1 LNCAQVADELL
12 AARRGESERQS
23 EVYAHLNDCPKC
35 RELADRMGRSLAL
48 LDSAG
53 DFEPSERPWDGIR
66 RALAS
71 EGAIPPK
78 RLTRGRFDLHK
89 RLPSTFKYVAAVV
102 AAAAAVA
109 LLVHSRTP
117 WKERQVVASAG
128 TSGTIHVSLASEG
141 SWELLPPGGLLR
153 SGDRVATTRR
163 GAGQMRLSSGVS
175 VDLNS
180 GTVLELFDP
189 SYLYMHTGE
198 VYVVARPGT
207 GFTVQTESAKVRV
220 TGTRFTVLA
229 ERGSTRVTVVEGSV
243 EIRNAKGHVTV
254 SAGQAAS
261 VDKGKAPRAP
271 VATDPAKA
279 IGWTLE
285 PEPKISLALSGSR
298 VRQGSKLTA
307 EVTVVNPKAEPMS
320 IYAPGGVQPFYMFRI
335 TGPRRG
341 SSWVQQASP
350 VRSASTAREPQAA
363 TISIDPGS
371 RHSFKCSLP
380 KLTAAPGEYTVSAI
394 YYAYRAEDAP
404 EWLWTGTIE
413 SSPVKVEVT
422 EAR

>member
-1 LNCAQVADELL
+1 LNCVQVADELL

-23 EVYAHLNDCPKC
+23 EVYAHLNDCHEC
-35 RELADRMGRSLAL
+35 RELADRMGKSLTL
-48 LDSAG
+48 LDSVS
-53 DFEPSERPWDGIR
+53 DFEPSARPWEGVR
-66 RALAS
+66 RALAA

-78 RLTRGRFDLHK
+78 RLTRNRFELHK

-109 LLVHSRTP
+109 LIVRSRTP
-117 WKERQVVASAG
+117 WREREVVASAG
-128 TSGTIHVSLASEG
+128 TSGTIHVSMASEG
-141 SWELLPPGGLLR
+141 SWEMLPPGGLLR

-163 GAGQMRLSSGVS
+163 GAGQLRLSSGVA

-189 SYLYMHTGE
+189 NSLYMHAGE

-207 GFTVQTESAKVRV
+207 GFTIKTKSANVRV
-220 TGTRFTVLA
+220 AGTRFTVLVQDD
-229 ERGSTRVTVVEGSV
+229 STRVTVVEGAV
-243 EIRNAKGHVTV
+243 EVRNAKGKVMV
-254 SAGQAAS
+254 NPGQAAS
-261 VDKGKAPRAP
+261 VAKGSAPRPP

-285 PEPKISLALSGSR
+285 PEPKISLSLSAR
-298 VRQGSKLTA
+298 RLRQGGSLTA
-307 EVTVVNPKAEPMS
+307 QITVINPKAEPMS

-335 TGPRRG
+335 TGPHRS
-341 SSWVQQASP
+341 SSWVEQASP
-350 VRSASTAREPQAA
+350 ILSSAAAGGPRAA
-363 TISIDPGS
+363 TISIDPGG
-371 RHSFKCSLP
+371 RHSFKCALP
-380 KLTAAPGEYTVSAI
+380 KLTAAPGDYTVSAI
-394 YYAYRAEDAP
+394 YYAYRVEDAP
-404 EWLWTGTIE
+404 KWLWTGTIE